1 MLHFRIMARTR
12 GDSSQPEGRERPT
25 GSVRRGDRRDGAGP
39 AVVQNVP
46 PHDDAVGF
54 PGSPSDP
61 SVLVSYADHVAY
73 RLWAGEVKYCKFF
86 VLFCRFKFNLVHS
99 NYEYELYCFMVLYRN
114 GEN

>member
-1 MLHFRIMARTR
+1 MARTR

-99 NYEYELYCFMVLYRN
+99 NYEYVLFN
-114 GEN
+114 GFV